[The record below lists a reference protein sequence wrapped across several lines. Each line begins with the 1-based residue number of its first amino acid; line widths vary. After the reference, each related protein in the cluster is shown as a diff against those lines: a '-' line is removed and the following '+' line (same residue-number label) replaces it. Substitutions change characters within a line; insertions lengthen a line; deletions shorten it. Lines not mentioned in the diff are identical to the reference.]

1 MESCPEIPHSA
12 GSLWKG
18 LLITAA
24 LLSTWIQSESTE
36 SPTMQLKPSPPYG
49 MVGSNITLSILG
61 LSQQPGRY
69 TWFRKN
75 TKESNRIVTYI
86 VQTGQQIPDNGRET
100 VFPNGS
106 LLITN
111 LTLSDSDEYIVELFS
126 TSDRGGNFQL
136 DFLRIH
142 LQVYGDLNFRGGVMA
157 GIVIGVLA
165 GLALTGVLIY
175 FLFIRKTGGVSQGML
190 GDPGPGGRTQKH
202 RQVLENNIYLQQ
214 DSTPS
219 AQDLNS
225 TPTISAA
232 ASENLYQALD
242 ISKVDIYDSFDVMK
256 KPETKESGKIS

>member
-1 MESCPEIPHSA
+1 MSRIPHSA

-24 LLSTWIQSESTE
+24 LLSTRIQSESTE
-36 SPTMQLKPSPPYG
+36 PPTMELKSSLPYG
-49 MVGSNITLSILG
+49 TVGGNITLSILG

-69 TWFRKN
+69 TWFRKT

-86 VQTGQQIPDNGRET
+86 VRTGQRIPASGRET

-111 LTLSDSDEYIVELFS
+111 LTLDDSDEYIVELFS
-126 TSDRGGNFQL
+126 TIDGGKNFQL
-136 DFLRIH
+136 AFLRIH
-142 LQVYGDLNFRGGVMA
+142 LQVYANLNFRGRVIA

-165 GLALTGVLIY
+165 GLALIGVLIY
-175 FLFIRKTGGVSQGML
+175 FLFIRKTGGASQGML

-202 RQVLENNIYLQQ
+202 RQILKNNIYWQQ

-232 ASENLYQALD
+232 ASENLYQFLRKSLV
-242 ISKVDIYDSFDVMK
+242 ITVPSLVLLS
-256 KPETKESGKIS
+256 